1 MSSTEWSNWNASTPG
16 NSQGECF
23 AINSTGSVG
32 EPGSAVR
39 EVAGIA
45 GVDRRYVASPVR
57 VVFQASSHRDNHDWR
72 GRTQYIKGDVRKY
85 LSLLPSRQEHPPPTS
100 QANAEVLELKFEG
113 INSPEAFRL
122 LLPLRNYTSADNGLA
137 TYVPPT
143 VTETAGGENKRRKVK
158 NQTPMNPLSRAPTN
172 GEPQWWEM
180 VVRKWKFDHDTGHLG
195 HSP

>member
-1 MSSTEWSNWNASTPG
+1 MI
-16 NSQGECF
+16 GED
-23 AINSTGSVG
+23 
-32 EPGSAVR
+32 E
-39 EVAGIA
+39 
-45 GVDRRYVASPVR
+45 
-57 VVFQASSHRDNHDWR
+57 
-72 GRTQYIKGDVRKY
+72 RKY

-158 NQTPMNPLSRAPTN
+158 NQTPMNPLRIDILKAKLTS
-172 GEPQWWEM
+172 GIQ
-180 VVRKWKFDHDTGHLG
+180 LG
-195 HSP
+195 HYIVSYGNRPNDFESASRYLQKKFAALLKDHSPERPFYCHFTSVTDTKSTIIILENVQDMIVRDNLKKSALVA